1 VKWQIGGRNN
11 WTVNMFEQ
19 LFNMQGYGGYIWGS
33 VLLTLGILAGNAW
46 YAVYQLRKAQQQS
59 SKSA

>member
-1 VKWQIGGRNN
+1 
-11 WTVNMFEQ
+11 MFEQ